1 MTTSQNNMSLS
12 VCGRHLS
19 AAIVAAA
26 MTTAAMAADPGW
38 TGSAWTAPIAPV
50 ADNILSPSYLDE
62 DSYAYNGLCDH
73 VYDLSCLLHGKCD
86 IVWNFPKPA
95 TISAIN
101 VYSGWG
107 NTGRADIYVTS
118 VSVKYAADGE
128 WVVLDNSETR
138 LYGSTFGSKVKGHY
152 AMSDGST
159 LASGIVAL
167 KMTFPEQQNG
177 YVGIYEAE
185 VSGAFN
191 EALDPEVFPYTF
203 DFGDYAVNDWAP
215 SEGNMMQFCSSMSK
229 TTITTPGN
237 NSGIVRTTTD
247 ITSSYSHMI
256 DKTVGT
262 TSNQQIEPGSVVTW
276 TFSTPFTLEAF
287 KVFSH
292 WGDKGRDA
300 IVIYDFE
307 VMDGDGVWTRL
318 FDSSHPVLLGT
329 TSSADLYTAAGGA
342 SGGTGHLWFALTR
355 TDGDPIAT
363 DVAAIRVRTGS
374 GSSYGTG
381 WNASFWTEVEAIGS
395 RSGGGAVLD
404 AMSLTVTNRCREVVW
419 SAALT
424 SLGSSDNA
432 TINLLTSLD
441 GETFSPSGSR
451 TVSEVG
457 TACWFTNVFDSL
469 EQTVWYKF
477 ETVNASGS
485 DEWRST
491 NAVASIVLHD
501 NATYWWRSDV
511 ASGAWEDGGS
521 WSNSLSDAS
530 LSYPDGVYATAD
542 FSLVEPG
549 SPVAV
554 SVSAP
559 HTVRFAWPASNA
571 SVSFSG
577 LSTVSLADA
586 SAIAAFSGTNTF
598 SGLALTLPATTFAAQ
613 SRLRL
618 DGGAAATLGAGSLLS
633 GEGCGIEITDGAT
646 LSIRT
651 GGHTEFCNGAEIV
664 LDGGSVSDAGYFVW
678 SGAASAL
685 GGHIV
690 FGPEGGEFISP
701 NTHKFKATPT
711 TPLELRYELP
721 GQTWS
726 GYSRAPLRLGW
737 VNDYNQFGIDGKVF
751 VNVTKGTSQFP
762 AHALEIPLIETTHE
776 NAFIHTNG
784 FSFAAF
790 GTSLA
795 VGELS
800 QKGDRFLWT
809 YDHDG
814 SLSPATPG
822 SLPTGLVFDYAGR
835 QSAFVIIVR

>member
-1 MTTSQNNMSLS
+1 MNPIHQ
-12 VCGRHLS
+12 
-19 AAIVAAA
+19 AALLLVAAA
-26 MTTAAMAADPGW
+26 ATAATAADPGW
-38 TGSAWTAPIAPV
+38 TGSAWTAPITPA

-62 DSYAYNGLCDH
+62 DSYAYNGLCDR
-73 VYDLSCLLHGKCD
+73 VYDLSCLLHGSCD
-86 IVWNFPKPA
+86 VVWNFPKPA

-101 VYSGWG
+101 LYSGWG

-118 VSVKYAADGE
+118 VSVKYADDGE
-128 WVVLDNSETR
+128 WVVLDNSETK
-138 LYGSTFGSKVKGHY
+138 LYGSTFGSKVKGRY
-152 AMSDGST
+152 AMSDGSA
-159 LASGIVAL
+159 LASGVVAL

-185 VSGAFN
+185 VSGAFD
-191 EALDPEVFPYTF
+191 EALDPQEFPYTF
-203 DFGDYAVNDWAP
+203 DFGDYAVADWTP

-247 ITSSYSHMI
+247 ITSSHSHMI
-256 DKTVGT
+256 DRIVGT
-262 TSNQQIEPGSVVTW
+262 TSNRQIEPGSVVTW

-342 SGGTGHLWFALTR
+342 SGGTGHLRFCLTR
-355 TDGDPIAT
+355 TDGEPIAT

-374 GSSYGTG
+374 GSSYGSG
-381 WNASFWTEVEAIGS
+381 WNDSFWTEVEAIGS

-404 AMSLTVTNRCREVVW
+404 ATSVTVTNHCWEVVW
-419 SAALT
+419 SAALA
-424 SLGSSDNA
+424 SLGASDRA

-441 GETFSPSGSR
+441 GENFSLAGSR
-451 TVSEVG
+451 LATEIG
-457 TACWFTNVFDSL
+457 TPCWFTNVFDSL

-491 NAVASIVLHD
+491 NGVASLVLHD
-501 NATYWWRSDV
+501 NATYWWRGDV
-511 ASGAWEDGGS
+511 ASGAWEDGAS
-521 WSNSLSDAS
+521 WSNSLSDAR
-530 LSYPDGVYATAD
+530 LSYPDSVYATAD
-542 FSLVEPG
+542 FSLVEPAA
-549 SPVAV
+549 PVAV
-554 SVSAP
+554 SVSEP
-559 HTVRFAWPASNA
+559 HSVRFAWPASDA
-571 SVSFSG
+571 AVSFSG
-577 LSTVSLADA
+577 VSSAALADV
-586 SAIAAFSGTNTF
+586 SPNAAFSGTNTF
-598 SGLALTLPATTFAAQ
+598 TGLALTLPKTTFAAH

-618 DGGAAATLGAGSLLS
+618 AGGAAATLGAGSLLS

-651 GGHTEFCNGAEIV
+651 GDHTEFCNDAEIV

-678 SGAASAL
+678 SGAASAP

-690 FGPEGGEFISP
+690 FGPEGGEFVFP
-701 NTHKFKATPT
+701 NTHRFKSMPT

-721 GQTWS
+721 GVKWR
-726 GYSRAPLRLGW
+726 GYPRAPLRLGW
-737 VNDYNQFGIDGKVF
+737 VNDYNQFGMGGKVF
-751 VNVTKGTSQFP
+751 VNVKKGDSLYP
-762 AHALEIPLIETTHE
+762 GHALRIPLVDTTHDS
-776 NAFIHTNG
+776 AFIHTNG

-795 VGELS
+795 AGERS
-800 QKGDRFLWT
+800 PKGDRFLWT

-814 SLSPATPG
+814 SLAPAAPG

-835 QSAFVIIVR
+835 QSALVVIVR

>member
-1 MTTSQNNMSLS
+1 MNPIHQ
-12 VCGRHLS
+12 
-19 AAIVAAA
+19 AALLLVAAA
-26 MTTAAMAADPGW
+26 ATAATAADPGW
-38 TGSAWTAPIAPV
+38 TGSAWTAPITPA

-101 VYSGWG
+101 LYSGWG

-118 VSVKYAADGE
+118 VSVKYADDGE
-128 WVVLDNSETR
+128 WVVLDNSETK
-138 LYGSTFGSKVKGHY
+138 LYGSTFGSKVKGRY
-152 AMSDGST
+152 AMSDGSA
-159 LASGIVAL
+159 LASGVVAL

-185 VSGAFN
+185 VSGAFD
-191 EALDPEVFPYTF
+191 EALDPQEFPYTF
-203 DFGDYAVNDWAP
+203 DFGDYAVADWTP

-247 ITSSYSHMI
+247 ITSSHSHMI
-256 DKTVGT
+256 DRIVGT
-262 TSNQQIEPGSVVTW
+262 TSNRQIEPGSVVTW

-342 SGGTGHLWFALTR
+342 SGGTGHLRFCLTR
-355 TDGDPIAT
+355 TDGEPIAT

-374 GSSYGTG
+374 GSSYGSG
-381 WNASFWTEVEAIGS
+381 WNDSFWTEVEAIGS

-404 AMSLTVTNRCREVVW
+404 ATSVTVTNHCWEVVW
-419 SAALT
+419 SAALA
-424 SLGSSDNA
+424 SLGASDRA

-441 GETFSPSGSR
+441 GENFSLAGSR
-451 TVSEVG
+451 LATEIG
-457 TACWFTNVFDSL
+457 TPCWFTNVFDSL

-491 NAVASIVLHD
+491 NGVASLVLHD
-501 NATYWWRSDV
+501 NATYWWRGDV
-511 ASGAWEDGGS
+511 ASGAWEDGAS
-521 WSNSLSDAS
+521 WSNSLSDAR
-530 LSYPDGVYATAD
+530 LSYPDSVYATAD
-542 FSLVEPG
+542 FSLVEPAA
-549 SPVAV
+549 PVAV
-554 SVSAP
+554 SVSEP
-559 HTVRFAWPASNA
+559 HSVRFAWPASDA
-571 SVSFSG
+571 AVSFSG
-577 LSTVSLADA
+577 VSSAALADV
-586 SAIAAFSGTNTF
+586 SPNAAFSGTNTF
-598 SGLALTLPATTFAAQ
+598 TGLALTLPKTTFAAH

-618 DGGAAATLGAGSLLS
+618 AGGAAATLGAGSLLS

-651 GGHTEFCNGAEIV
+651 GDHTEFCNDAEIV

-678 SGAASAL
+678 SGAASAP

-690 FGPEGGEFISP
+690 FGPEGGEFVFP
-701 NTHKFKATPT
+701 NTHRFKSMPT

-721 GQTWS
+721 GVKWR
-726 GYSRAPLRLGW
+726 GYPRAPLRLGW
-737 VNDYNQFGIDGKVF
+737 VNDYNQFGMGGKVF
-751 VNVTKGTSQFP
+751 VNVKKGDSLYP
-762 AHALEIPLIETTHE
+762 GHALRIPLVDTTHDS
-776 NAFIHTNG
+776 AFIHTNG

-795 VGELS
+795 AGERS
-800 QKGDRFLWT
+800 PKGDRFLWT

-814 SLSPATPG
+814 SLAPAAPG

-835 QSAFVIIVR
+835 QSALVVIVR

>member
-1 MTTSQNNMSLS
+1 ME
-12 VCGRHLS
+12 
-19 AAIVAAA
+19 AA
-26 MTTAAMAADPGW
+26 AADPGW
-38 TGSAWTAPIAPV
+38 TGSAWTAPITPV

-62 DSYAYNGLCDH
+62 DSYAYNGLCDR

-101 VYSGWG
+101 LYSGWG

-128 WVVLDNSETR
+128 WVVLDNSEVR
-138 LYGSTFGSKVKGHY
+138 LYASSIGSKVKGRY

-185 VSGAFN
+185 VSGAFD

-203 DFGDYAVNDWAP
+203 DFGDYTVAEWTP

-229 TTITTPGN
+229 TTITTPGS

-247 ITSSYSHMI
+247 ITSSHSHMI

-262 TSNQQIEPGSVVTW
+262 TSNRQIEPGAVVTW
-276 TFSTPFTLEAF
+276 TFATPFTLEAF

-292 WGDKGRDA
+292 WNDKGRDA

-329 TSSADLYTAAGGA
+329 TSSADLFTAAGGA
-342 SGGTGHLWFALTR
+342 SGGTGHLWFALMR

-374 GSSYGTG
+374 GSSYGIG
-381 WNASFWTEVEAIGS
+381 WNDSFWTEVEAIGS
-395 RSGGGAVLD
+395 RSG
-404 AMSLTVTNRCREVVW
+404 
-419 SAALT
+419 
-424 SLGSSDNA
+424 
-432 TINLLTSLD
+432 
-441 GETFSPSGSR
+441 
-451 TVSEVG
+451 
-457 TACWFTNVFDSL
+457 
-469 EQTVWYKF
+469 
-477 ETVNASGS
+477 
-485 DEWRST
+485 
-491 NAVASIVLHD
+491 
-501 NATYWWRSDV
+501 
-511 ASGAWEDGGS
+511 
-521 WSNSLSDAS
+521 
-530 LSYPDGVYATAD
+530 
-542 FSLVEPG
+542 
-549 SPVAV
+549 
-554 SVSAP
+554 
-559 HTVRFAWPASNA
+559 
-571 SVSFSG
+571 
-577 LSTVSLADA
+577 
-586 SAIAAFSGTNTF
+586 
-598 SGLALTLPATTFAAQ
+598 
-613 SRLRL
+613 
-618 DGGAAATLGAGSLLS
+618 GGAAATLGAGSLLS
-633 GEGCGIEITDGAT
+633 GEGCGIEIRDGAT

-651 GGHTEFCNGAEIV
+651 GGHTEFCNDAEIV

-701 NTHKFKATPT
+701 NTHKFKAMPA

-737 VNDYNQFGIDGKVF
+737 INDYNQFGMGGKVF
-751 VNVTKGTSQFP
+751 VNVAKGMEQLPSRT
-762 AHALEIPLIETTHE
+762 LEIPLIETTHA
-776 NAFIHTNG
+776 NAYIHTND
-784 FSFAAF
+784 FTFAAF
-790 GTSLA
+790 GTNL
-795 VGELS
+795 VPGES
-800 QKGDRFLWT
+800 SPKGDRFLWT

-835 QSAFVIIVR
+835 QSFFVIIVR

>member
-1 MTTSQNNMSLS
+1 MNPIHQ
-12 VCGRHLS
+12 
-19 AAIVAAA
+19 AALLLVAAA
-26 MTTAAMAADPGW
+26 ATAATAADPGW
-38 TGSAWTAPIAPV
+38 TGSAWTAPITPA

-62 DSYAYNGLCDH
+62 DSYAYNGLCDR
-73 VYDLSCLLHGKCD
+73 VYDLSCLLHGSCD
-86 IVWNFPKPA
+86 VVWNFPKPA

-101 VYSGWG
+101 LYSGWG

-118 VSVKYAADGE
+118 VSVKYADDGE
-128 WVVLDNSETR
+128 WVVLDNSETK
-138 LYGSTFGSKVKGHY
+138 LYGSTFGSKVKGRY
-152 AMSDGST
+152 AMSDGSA
-159 LASGIVAL
+159 LASGVVAL

-185 VSGAFN
+185 VSGAFD
-191 EALDPEVFPYTF
+191 EALDPQEFPYTF
-203 DFGDYAVNDWAP
+203 DFGDYAVADWTP

-247 ITSSYSHMI
+247 ITSSHSHMI
-256 DKTVGT
+256 DRIVGT
-262 TSNQQIEPGSVVTW
+262 TSNRQIEPGSVVTW

-342 SGGTGHLWFALTR
+342 SGGTGHLRFCLTR
-355 TDGDPIAT
+355 TDGEPIAT

-374 GSSYGTG
+374 GSSYGSG
-381 WNASFWTEVEAIGS
+381 WNDSFWTEVEAIGS

-404 AMSLTVTNRCREVVW
+404 ATSVTVTNHCWEVVW
-419 SAALT
+419 SAALA
-424 SLGSSDNA
+424 SLGASDRA

-441 GETFSPSGSR
+441 GENFSLAGSR
-451 TVSEVG
+451 LATEIG
-457 TACWFTNVFDSL
+457 TPCWFTNVFDSL

-491 NAVASIVLHD
+491 NAVASLVLHD
-501 NATYWWRSDV
+501 NATYWWRGDV
-511 ASGAWEDGGS
+511 ASGAWEDGAS
-521 WSNSLSDAS
+521 WSNSLSDAR
-530 LSYPDGVYATAD
+530 LSYPDSVYATAD
-542 FSLVEPG
+542 FSLVEPAA
-549 SPVAV
+549 PVAV
-554 SVSAP
+554 SVSEP
-559 HTVRFAWPASNA
+559 HSVRFAWPASDA
-571 SVSFSG
+571 AVSFSG
-577 LSTVSLADA
+577 VSSAALADV
-586 SAIAAFSGTNTF
+586 SPNAAFSGTNTF
-598 SGLALTLPATTFAAQ
+598 TGLALTLPKTTFAAH

-618 DGGAAATLGAGSLLS
+618 AGGAAATLGAGSLLS

-651 GGHTEFCNGAEIV
+651 GDHTEFCNDAEIV

-678 SGAASAL
+678 SGAASAP

-690 FGPEGGEFISP
+690 FGPEGGEFVFP
-701 NTHKFKATPT
+701 NTHRFKSMPT

-721 GQTWS
+721 GVKWR
-726 GYSRAPLRLGW
+726 GYPRAPLRLGW
-737 VNDYNQFGIDGKVF
+737 VNDYNQFGMGGKVF
-751 VNVTKGTSQFP
+751 VNVKKGDSLYP
-762 AHALEIPLIETTHE
+762 GHALRIPLVDTTHDS
-776 NAFIHTNG
+776 AFIHTNG

-795 VGELS
+795 AGERS
-800 QKGDRFLWT
+800 PKGDRFLWT

-814 SLSPATPG
+814 SLAPAAPG

-835 QSAFVIIVR
+835 QSALVVIVR

>member
-1 MTTSQNNMSLS
+1 MNPIHQ
-12 VCGRHLS
+12 
-19 AAIVAAA
+19 AALLLVAAA
-26 MTTAAMAADPGW
+26 ATAATAADPGW
-38 TGSAWTAPIAPV
+38 TGSAWTAPIAPA

-62 DSYAYNGLCDH
+62 DSYAYNGLCDR

-118 VSVKYAADGE
+118 VSVKYAAGGE
-128 WVVLDNSETR
+128 WIVLDNSETK
-138 LYGSTFGSKVKGHY
+138 LYASSIGSKVKGRY

-159 LASGIVAL
+159 LASGVVAL
-167 KMTFPEQQNG
+167 KMTFPAQQNG

-185 VSGAFN
+185 VSGAFD
-191 EALDPEVFPYTF
+191 EALDPQEFPYTF
-203 DFGDYAVNDWAP
+203 DFGDYAIADWTP

-247 ITSSYSHMI
+247 ITSSHSHMI
-256 DKTVGT
+256 DRTVGT
-262 TSNQQIEPGSVVTW
+262 TSNRQIEPGAVVTW

-292 WGDKGRDA
+292 WNDKGRDA

-355 TDGDPIAT
+355 TDGEPIAT

-374 GSSYGTG
+374 GSSYGSG
-381 WNASFWTEVEAIGS
+381 WNDSFWTEVEAIGS

-404 AMSLTVTNRCREVVW
+404 ATSVTVTNHCWEVVW
-419 SAALT
+419 SAALA
-424 SLGSSDNA
+424 SLGASDRA

-441 GETFSPSGSR
+441 GENFSLAGSR
-451 TVSEVG
+451 LATEIG
-457 TACWFTNVFDSL
+457 TPCWFTNVFDSL

-491 NAVASIVLHD
+491 NAVAGLVLHD
-501 NATYWWRSDV
+501 NATYWWRGDV
-511 ASGAWEDGGS
+511 ASGAWEDGAS
-521 WSNSLSDAS
+521 WSNSLSDAR
-530 LSYPDGVYATAD
+530 LAYPDSVYATAD
-542 FSLVEPG
+542 FSLVGPG

-559 HTVRFAWPASNA
+559 HTVRFAWPASDA

-577 LSTVSLADA
+577 FSSAALADV
-586 SAIAAFSGTNTF
+586 SPNAAFSGTNTF
-598 SGLALTLPATTFAAQ
+598 TGLALTLPKTTFAAH

-618 DGGAAATLGAGSLLS
+618 AGGAAATLGAGSLLS

-651 GGHTEFCNGAEIV
+651 GDHTEFCNDAEIV

-678 SGAASAL
+678 SGAASAP
-685 GGHIV
+685 GGRIV
-690 FGPEGGEFISP
+690 FGSGGGEFISP

-721 GQTWS
+721 GVKWP
-726 GYSRAPLRLGW
+726 GYPRAPLRLGW
-737 VNDYNQFGIDGKVF
+737 VNDYNQFGMGGKVF
-751 VNVTKGTSQFP
+751 VDVEKGDSLYP
-762 AHALEIPLIETTHE
+762 GHALRIPLVDTTHD

-790 GTSLA
+790 GTSMA
-795 VGELS
+795 AGELS
-800 QKGDRFLWT
+800 PKGDRFLWT

-814 SLSPATPG
+814 SLAPAAPG

-835 QSAFVIIVR
+835 QSAVVIIVR

>member
-1 MTTSQNNMSLS
+1 MITSQNHRFFRGKYLIS
-12 VCGRHLS
+12 VGI
-19 AAIVAAA
+19 AAFLCMEAAA
-26 MTTAAMAADPGW
+26 ATPAW
-38 TGSAWTAPIAPV
+38 TGSDWTAPISPV
-50 ADNILSPSYLDE
+50 DDNILSPSYLDD
-62 DSYAYNGLCDH
+62 DSYAYNGLCDR

-101 VYSGWG
+101 LYSGWG

-138 LYGSTFGSKVKGHY
+138 LYGSTFGSKVKGRY

-167 KMTFPEQQNG
+167 KMTFPTQQNG

-191 EALDPEVFPYTF
+191 EALDPETFPYTF
-203 DFGDYAVNDWAP
+203 DFGDYAVNDWKP
-215 SEGNMMQFCSSMSK
+215 SEGNMMNFCSSMSK

-237 NSGIVRTTTD
+237 NTGIVRTTTD

-292 WGDKGRDA
+292 WNDKGRDA

-329 TSSADLYTAAGGA
+329 TSSVDLYTASGGA

-381 WNASFWTEVEAIGS
+381 WNDSFWTEVEAIGS

-404 AMSLTVTNRCREVVW
+404 ATSVTVTNHCWEVVW
-419 SAALT
+419 SAALA
-424 SLGSSDNA
+424 SLGSSDSA

-441 GETFSPSGSR
+441 GENFTFAGSR
-451 TVSEVG
+451 TATEIN
-457 TACWFTNVFDSL
+457 TACWFTNVFDTL

-521 WSNSLSDAS
+521 WSNSLADAR
-530 LSYPDGVYATAD
+530 LTHPDGIYATAD

-554 SVSAP
+554 SVSAA
-559 HTVRFAWPASNA
+559 HSVRFVWPQASA

-577 LSTVSLADA
+577 ASPAALSDA
-586 SAIAAFSGTNTF
+586 STSATFSGTNTF

-633 GEGCGIEITDGAT
+633 GEGCGIEIRDGAT

-651 GGHTEFCNGAEIV
+651 GDHTEFCNDAEIV
-664 LDGGSVSDAGYFVW
+664 LNGGSVSDAGHFVW

-690 FGPEGGEFISP
+690 FGPEGGEFIFP
-701 NTHKFKATPT
+701 NTHKFKYMPV

-737 VNDYNQFGIDGKVF
+737 INDYNQFGMGGKVF
-751 VNVTKGTSQFP
+751 VNVAKGMEQLPSRT
-762 AHALEIPLIETTHE
+762 LEIPLIETTHA
-776 NAFIHTNG
+776 NAYIHTND
-784 FSFAAF
+784 FTFAAF
-790 GTSLA
+790 GTTLA
-795 VGELS
+795 PGELS
-800 QKGDRFLWT
+800 PKGDRFLWT

-835 QSAFVIIVR
+835 QSFFVIIVR

>member
-1 MTTSQNNMSLS
+1 MITSQNHRFFRGKYLIS
-12 VCGRHLS
+12 VGI
-19 AAIVAAA
+19 AAFLCMEAAA
-26 MTTAAMAADPGW
+26 ATPAW
-38 TGSAWTAPIAPV
+38 TGSAWTAPITPV

-62 DSYAYNGLCDH
+62 DSYAYNGLCDR

-86 IVWNFPKPA
+86 IVWRFPKPA

-128 WVVLDNSETR
+128 WVVLDNSEVK
-138 LYGSTFGSKVKGHY
+138 LYASSIGSKVKGRY
-152 AMSDGST
+152 AMFDGST

-177 YVGIYEAE
+177 FVGIYEAE
-185 VSGAFN
+185 VSGRFD
-191 EALDPEVFPYTF
+191 EALDPETFPYTF

-276 TFSTPFTLEAF
+276 TFATPFTLEAF

-342 SGGTGHLWFALTR
+342 SGGTGHLRFCLTR

-374 GSSYGTG
+374 GSSYGSG
-381 WNASFWTEVEAIGS
+381 WNDSFWTEVEAIGS

-404 AMSLTVTNRCREVVW
+404 ATSVTVTNHCWEVVW
-419 SAALT
+419 SAALA
-424 SLGSSDNA
+424 SLGSGDSA

-441 GETFSPSGSR
+441 GENFTLAGSR
-451 TVSEVG
+451 TATEINTG
-457 TACWFTNVFDSL
+457 CWFTNVFDTL

-521 WSNSLSDAS
+521 WSNSLADAR
-530 LSYPDGVYATAD
+530 LSYPDGIYATAD
-542 FSLVEPG
+542 FLLVEPG

-554 SVSAP
+554 SVSAA
-559 HTVRFAWPASNA
+559 HSVRFVWPRASA

-577 LSTVSLADA
+577 ASPAALSDA
-586 SAIAAFSGTNTF
+586 STTAAFSGTNTF
-598 SGLALTLPATTFAAQ
+598 TGLALTLPKTTFAAH

-618 DGGAAATLGAGSLLS
+618 AGGAAATLGAGSLLS

-651 GGHTEFCNGAEIV
+651 GDHTEFCNDAEIV
-664 LDGGSVSDAGYFVW
+664 LNGGSVSDAGYFVW

-690 FGPEGGEFISP
+690 FRPKGGEFISP
-701 NTHKFKATPT
+701 NTHKFKYMPA

-737 VNDYNQFGIDGKVF
+737 VNDYNQFGMGGKVF
-751 VNVTKGTSQFP
+751 VNVAKGMEQLPSRT
-762 AHALEIPLIETTHE
+762 LEIPLIEMTHA
-776 NAFIHTNG
+776 NAYIHTND
-784 FSFAAF
+784 FTFAAF
-790 GTSLA
+790 GTTLA
-795 VGELS
+795 PGELS
-800 QKGDRFLWT
+800 PKGDRFLWT

-835 QSAFVIIVR
+835 QSFFVIIVR

>member
-1 MTTSQNNMSLS
+1 MNAI
-12 VCGRHLS
+12 RK
-19 AAIVAAA
+19 AALLLVATA
-26 MTTAAMAADPGW
+26 TAATAADPGW
-38 TGSAWTAPIAPV
+38 TGSAWTAPIAPA

-62 DSYAYNGLCDH
+62 DSYAYNGLCDR
-73 VYDLSCLLHGKCD
+73 VYDLSCILHGNCD
-86 IVWNFPKPA
+86 LVWNFPKPA

-101 VYSGWG
+101 IYSGWG
-107 NTGRADIYVTS
+107 DTGRANIYVTS

-128 WVVLDNSETR
+128 WVVLDNSAVN
-138 LYGSTFGSKVKGHY
+138 LSASSIGSSKVKGRY
-152 AMSDGST
+152 AMSDDST

-167 KMTFPEQQNG
+167 KIAFPTQQNG

-185 VSGAFN
+185 VSGSFD

-203 DFGDYAVNDWAP
+203 DFGDYTVADWTP
-215 SEGNMMQFCSSMSK
+215 SEGNQMKLCSSMSK
-229 TTITTPGN
+229 TKIETTGN

-247 ITSSYSHMI
+247 ITSTHSHMI

-262 TSNQQIEPGSVVTW
+262 TSGQQIEPGAVVTW
-276 TFSTPFTLEAF
+276 NFSTPFTLDAF

-292 WGDKGRDA
+292 WGDNGRDA

-307 VMDGDGVWTRL
+307 VMGGDGVWTRL
-318 FDSSHPVLLGT
+318 FDASHPVLLGT
-329 TSSADLYTAAGGA
+329 TSSADLFTAAGGA
-342 SGGTGHLWFALTR
+342 SGGTGHLRFALTR

-404 AMSLTVTNRCREVVW
+404 AMSVTVTNRCREVVW

-441 GETFSPSGSR
+441 GETFSPAGSR

-477 ETVNASGS
+477 ETVNANGA

-491 NAVASIVLHD
+491 NAVASLVLHD

-559 HTVRFAWPASNA
+559 HTVRFAWPASDA

-586 SAIAAFSGTNTF
+586 SATATFTGTNTF
-598 SGLALTLPATTFAAQ
+598 SGLALTLPATTFAPH
-613 SRLRL
+613 SRVRL
-618 DGGAAATLGAGSLLS
+618 AGGAAATLGSGSLLS
-633 GEGCGIEITDGAT
+633 GEGCGIEIKGGAT

-651 GGHTEFCNGAEIV
+651 GNHTEFCNDAEIV

-678 SGAASAL
+678 SGSASPA
-685 GGHIV
+685 GGRIV
-690 FGPEGGEFISP
+690 FGPEGGEFVSP
-701 NTHKFKATPT
+701 NTHKFYHSVT

-721 GQTWS
+721 GVKWR
-726 GYSRAPLRLGW
+726 GYPRAPLRLGW

-751 VNVTKGTSQFP
+751 VNVKKGDSLYP
-762 AHALEIPLIETTHE
+762 AHALQIPLIDTTHA

-784 FSFAAF
+784 ISFAAF

-795 VGELS
+795 AGELS

-814 SLSPATPG
+814 SLAPAAPG

-835 QSAFVIIVR
+835 QSALVIIVR

>member
-1 MTTSQNNMSLS
+1 MNPIHQ
-12 VCGRHLS
+12 
-19 AAIVAAA
+19 AALLLVAAA
-26 MTTAAMAADPGW
+26 ATAATAADPGW
-38 TGSAWTAPIAPV
+38 TGSAWTAPIAPA

-62 DSYAYNGLCDH
+62 DSYAYNGLCDR

-118 VSVKYAADGE
+118 VSVKYAAGGE
-128 WVVLDNSETR
+128 WIVLDNSETK
-138 LYGSTFGSKVKGHY
+138 LYGSTFGSKVKGRY
-152 AMSDGST
+152 AMSDGSA
-159 LASGIVAL
+159 LASGVVAL
-167 KMTFPEQQNG
+167 KMTFPAQQNG

-185 VSGAFN
+185 VSGAFD
-191 EALDPEVFPYTF
+191 EALDPQEFPYTF
-203 DFGDYAVNDWAP
+203 DFGDYAVKDWTP

-237 NSGIVRTTTD
+237 NSGIVKTTTD
-247 ITSSYSHMI
+247 ITSSHSHMI
-256 DKTVGT
+256 DRTVGT
-262 TSNQQIEPGSVVTW
+262 TSSQQIEPGAVVTW
-276 TFSTPFTLEAF
+276 TFATPFTLEAF

-329 TSSADLYTAAGGA
+329 TSSADLFTAAGGA

-374 GSSYGTG
+374 GSSYGSG
-381 WNASFWTEVEAIGS
+381 WNDSFWTEVEAVGS

-404 AMSLTVTNRCREVVW
+404 ATSVTVTNHCWEVVW
-419 SAALT
+419 SAALA
-424 SLGSSDNA
+424 SLGASDRA

-441 GETFSPSGSR
+441 GENFTLAGSR
-451 TVSEVG
+451 TA
-457 TACWFTNVFDSL
+457 TKINTPCWFTNVFDSL

-491 NAVASIVLHD
+491 NAVASLVLHD

-521 WSNSLSDAS
+521 WSNSLADAR
-530 LSYPDGVYATAD
+530 LSYPDGIYATAD

-554 SVSAP
+554 SVSEP
-559 HTVRFAWPASNA
+559 HSVRFAWPASDA
-571 SVSFSG
+571 AVSFSG
-577 LSTVSLADA
+577 VSSAALADV
-586 SAIAAFSGTNTF
+586 SPNAAFSGTNTF
-598 SGLALTLPATTFAAQ
+598 TGLALTLPKTTFAAH

-618 DGGAAATLGAGSLLS
+618 AGGAAATLGAGSLLS

-651 GGHTEFCNGAEIV
+651 GDHTEFCNDAEIV

-678 SGAASAL
+678 SGAASAP
-685 GGHIV
+685 GGRIV

-721 GQTWS
+721 GVKWR
-726 GYSRAPLRLGW
+726 GYPRAPLRLGW
-737 VNDYNQFGIDGKVF
+737 VNDYNQFGMGGKVF
-751 VNVTKGTSQFP
+751 VNVKKGDSLYP
-762 AHALEIPLIETTHE
+762 GHALRIPLIDTTHA

-795 VGELS
+795 AGERS
-800 QKGDRFLWT
+800 PKGDRFLWT

-814 SLSPATPG
+814 SLASAAPG

-835 QSAFVIIVR
+835 QSALVIIVR

>member
-1 MTTSQNNMSLS
+1 MITSQNHRFSRGGGKYLLS
-12 VCGRHLS
+12 VGI
-19 AAIVAAA
+19 AAFLCMEAAA
-26 MTTAAMAADPGW
+26 ATPAW
-38 TGSAWTAPIAPV
+38 TGSAWTAPITPV

-73 VYDLSCLLHGKCD
+73 VYDLSCILHGKCD

-101 VYSGWG
+101 LYSGWS

-128 WVVLDNSETR
+128 WIALDNSEVQ
-138 LYGSTFGSKVKGHY
+138 LYASSIGSKVKGRY

-167 KMTFPEQQNG
+167 KMTFPAQQNG

-185 VSGAFN
+185 VSGAFD

-203 DFGDYAVNDWAP
+203 NFGDYAIADWTP

-292 WGDKGRDA
+292 WNDKGRDA

-307 VMDGDGVWTRL
+307 VMDSDGVWTRL

-381 WNASFWTEVEAIGS
+381 WNDSFWTEVEAIGS
-395 RSGGGAVLD
+395 RSGSGAVLD
-404 AMSLTVTNRCREVVW
+404 ATSVTVTNHCWEVVW
-419 SAALT
+419 SAALA
-424 SLGSSDNA
+424 SLGSGDSA

-441 GETFSPSGSR
+441 GENFTLAGSR
-451 TVSEVG
+451 TATEIN
-457 TACWFTNVFDSL
+457 TACWFTNVFDTL

-477 ETVNASGS
+477 ETVNAIGS

-491 NAVASIVLHD
+491 NAVASLVLHD

-521 WSNSLSDAS
+521 WSNSLADAR
-530 LSYPDGVYATAD
+530 LSYPDGIYATAD

-554 SVSAP
+554 SVSAA
-559 HTVRFAWPASNA
+559 HSVRFVWPRASA

-577 LSTVSLADA
+577 ASPAALSDA
-586 SAIAAFSGTNTF
+586 STTAAFSGTNTF

-618 DGGAAATLGAGSLLS
+618 DGGASATLGAGSLLS
-633 GEGCGIEITDGAT
+633 GEGCGIEIRGGAT

-651 GGHTEFCNGAEIV
+651 GGHTEFCNDAEIV

-690 FGPEGGEFISP
+690 FGPEGGEFIFP
-701 NTHKFKATPT
+701 NTHKFKYMPA

-737 VNDYNQFGIDGKVF
+737 VNDYNQFGMGGKVF
-751 VNVTKGTSQFP
+751 VNVAKGMEQLPSRT
-762 AHALEIPLIETTHE
+762 LEIPLIEMTHA
-776 NAFIHTNG
+776 NAYIHTND
-784 FSFAAF
+784 FTFAAF
-790 GTSLA
+790 GTNL
-795 VGELS
+795 VPGES
-800 QKGDRFLWT
+800 SPKGDRFLWT

-835 QSAFVIIVR
+835 QNSFVIIIR